1 MIPFK
6 IALKAEEK
14 SSAFFLFIGAIT
26 ARYKKNGQ
34 NSLFLRKKSYIC
46 YKHQFMGYPLN
57 TEKQPNYLVEEQQA
71 LYIVSNS
78 LKGVFAGSVD
88 DVISVSGYEKTQI
101 EQIMDTSYKTYSRYK
116 KDKKRLNPDQ
126 SERILKLK
134 SLFSFGITV
143 FGSKESLAR
152 WMQKP
157 AFGLD
162 NLIPNE
168 AIKTSTGID
177 LVLNEL
183 TNIAY
188 GNLA

>member
-1 MIPFK
+1 
-6 IALKAEEK
+6 
-14 SSAFFLFIGAIT
+14 
-26 ARYKKNGQ
+26 
-34 NSLFLRKKSYIC
+34 
-46 YKHQFMGYPLN
+46 MGYPLN

-143 FGSKESLAR
+143 FGSKESLAK

>member
-1 MIPFK
+1 MAI
-6 IALKAEEK
+6 K
-14 SSAFFLFIGAIT
+14 SIT
-26 ARYKKNGQ
+26 DDEQ
-34 NSLFLRKKSYIC
+34 
-46 YKHQFMGYPLN
+46 
-57 TEKQPNYLVEEQQA
+57 NYLVEEQQA
-71 LYIVSNS
+71 LYIVAHS
-78 LKGVFAGSVD
+78 LKGVYANSID
-88 DVISVSGYEKTQI
+88 DVLLASGYDKSLI

-134 SLFSFGITV
+134 ALFTFGSKV
-143 FGSKESLAR
+143 FGSKDSLAK

-157 AFGLD
+157 AFGL
-162 NLIPNE
+162 NGILPND

-177 LVLNEL
+177 LVMNEL

>member
-1 MIPFK
+1 
-6 IALKAEEK
+6 
-14 SSAFFLFIGAIT
+14 
-26 ARYKKNGQ
+26 
-34 NSLFLRKKSYIC
+34 
-46 YKHQFMGYPLN
+46 MGYPLN
-57 TEKQPNYLVEEQQA
+57 NEEQVNYLVEEQQA
-71 LYIVSNS
+71 LYIVSSS

-88 DVISVSGYEKTQI
+88 DVMDVSGYEKAQI

-134 SLFSFGITV
+134 SLFSFGVTV
-143 FGSKESLAR
+143 FGSKESLAK

-157 AFGLD
+157 AFGLN
-162 NLIPNE
+162 NLVPNE

-177 LVLNEL
+177 LVLNEI

>member
-1 MIPFK
+1 
-6 IALKAEEK
+6 
-14 SSAFFLFIGAIT
+14 
-26 ARYKKNGQ
+26 
-34 NSLFLRKKSYIC
+34 
-46 YKHQFMGYPLN
+46 MGYTFDN
-57 TEKQPNYLVEEQQA
+57 EKQNYLVEEQQA

-88 DVISVSGYEKTQI
+88 EVISLSGYDKTQI

-134 SLFSFGITV
+134 SLFTFGITV
-143 FGSKESLAR
+143 FGSKESLAK

-157 AFGLD
+157 AFGLN
-162 NLIPNE
+162 NLVPNE

-177 LVLNEL
+177 LVLNEI